1 LYALYSGNVLQKIV
15 ALNLEFFNATTPRPE
30 AQSIDVSS
38 ILGQDLRVRRLTG
51 SSSDV
56 TGNVT
61 WAGQSFD
68 TGLAV
73 GDIIMESS
81 TGVVSV
87 GASEAVIIER
97 RLSSRTY

>member
-1 LYALYSGNVLQKIV
+1 MQKIV

-30 AQSIDVSS
+30 AHSIDVSS
-38 ILGQDLRVRRLTG
+38 VLGRDLNVRRLTG

-73 GDIIMESS
+73 GDVIMESS

-97 RLSSRTY
+97 RLSSKTY